1 MPNQEDDIVKK
12 RPKIHLSTL
21 FYMAWRN
28 LTSKK
33 LRSFLTIAG
42 IVVGIGSIAFLI
54 SFGLGLQ
61 KLVTD
66 NVIGDKSIKTI
77 EVTSPNSKIIKL
89 NDAAVNK
96 IRQFP
101 HIEKVGVEYSFPS
114 SVALKGGG
122 IDSVIYGVDQTFQ
135 DLTTLNLLEG
145 RLLQKNDNRAV
156 LVSQSALRG
165 IGVTDAKK
173 AIGQDIEIV
182 VPLQL
187 ADSEAD
193 ELRDTFK
200 VVGVIDSD
208 QNNEIFVP
216 SAVFNVAGVPTYKQV
231 KVTIDDTSNIPTL
244 RKQIESNGFLTNSPI
259 DTLEQINQLFK
270 FFNIILAGFGGIGI
284 IVAILG
290 MFNTLTI
297 SLLERTK
304 EIGLVITL
312 GGRKRDMRRLFMIE
326 AVLLSLVGV
335 FIGMFGSFIASRV
348 INELVNQ
355 NAAQRV
361 NERFEIF
368 SMPLWLIAALTAFML
383 IVGLIVAY
391 FPARRAQKISPIDA
405 LRRE

>member
-1 MPNQEDDIVKK
+1 M
-12 RPKIHLSTL
+12 T
-21 FYMAWRN
+21 
-28 LTSKK
+28 T
-33 LRSFLTIAG
+33 
-42 IVVGIGSIAFLI
+42 
-54 SFGLGLQ
+54 
-61 KLVTD
+61 

-89 NDAAVNK
+89 NDVAVNK
-96 IRQFP
+96 IRSFP
-101 HIEKVGVEYSFPS
+101 HLEKVGVEYSFPS
-114 SVALKGGG
+114 SVALHGGG
-122 IDSVIYGVDQTFQ
+122 IDSVIYGIDQTFQ
-135 DLTTLNLLEG
+135 ELTTLNLLEG
-145 RLLQKNDNRAV
+145 RLLEQKDNKSA
-156 LVSQSALRG
+156 LVSQSALRAIG
-165 IGVTDAKK
+165 ISEAKK
-173 AIGQDIEIV
+173 AVGQKIDIV

-187 ADSEAD
+187 AEAQAD
-193 ELRDTFK
+193 ELRDTFT

-216 SAVFNVAGVPTYKQV
+216 SAVFDVHGVPTYKQV
-231 KVTIDDTSNIPTL
+231 KVTVDNTDNIPTV
-244 RKQIESNGFLTNSPI
+244 RKQIESNGFLTNSPV

-304 EIGLVITL
+304 EIGLMITL

-326 AVLLSLVGV
+326 AVLLSLIGV
-335 FIGMFGSFIASRV
+335 FVGLLGSFVAGRV
-348 INELVNQ
+348 INQLINQ

-368 SMPLWLIAALTAFML
+368 STPLWLIGVLTVFML
-383 IVGLIVAY
+383 VVGLMVAY